1 AIRLSIG
8 ERRMR
13 VADTSALYALFSED
27 DQFHE
32 RAMIDV
38 SVIDSIVVPTEVLV
52 ETVDLLTYR
61 FGADSGKKA
70 LEFLIELPHV
80 SIAEKVEI
88 GAVKEIYDRSKGT
101 LSLADAFVIQTCV
114 ALGADVLAYDKRIVA
129 ELGKRR
135 P

>member
-1 AIRLSIG
+1 
-8 ERRMR
+8 MR

-38 SVIDSIVVPTEVLV
+38 SVADSIVVPTEILV
-52 ETVDLLTYR
+52 EIVDLLTYR
-61 FGADSGKKA
+61 FGVDAGKKA
-70 LEFLIELPHV
+70 LESLIELPHT

-88 GAVKEIYDRSKGT
+88 SAVKGIYEKSEGE

-114 ALGADVLAYDKRIVA
+114 ALGVDVLAYDEGIVA
-129 ELGKRR
+129 ELRKRR

>member
-1 AIRLSIG
+1 
-8 ERRMR
+8 MR

-38 SVIDSIVVPTEVLV
+38 SVADSIIVPTEILV

-61 FGADSGKKA
+61 FGADAGKKA
-70 LEFLIELPHV
+70 LKSLIELPHV
-80 SIAEKVEI
+80 SVAEKVEI
-88 GAVKEIYDRSKGT
+88 SAVKEIHDKSEGT
-101 LSLADAFVIQTCV
+101 LSLADAFVVQTCV
-114 ALGADVLAYDKRIVA
+114 ALGADELAYDERIVA
-129 ELGKRR
+129 ELRKRR

>member
-1 AIRLSIG
+1 
-8 ERRMR
+8 MR
-13 VADTSALYALFSED
+13 IADTSALYALFSED

-38 SVIDSIVVPTEVLV
+38 SVTDSIVVPTEILV
-52 ETVDLLTYR
+52 ETIDLLSYR
-61 FGADSGKKA
+61 FGVSAGKKA
-70 LEFLIELPHV
+70 LESLIELPHV

-88 GAVKEIYDRSKGT
+88 GAVKEIYEKSKRE
-101 LSLADAFVIQTCV
+101 LSLADAFVVQTCV

-129 ELGKRR
+129 ELERRR

>member
-1 AIRLSIG
+1 
-8 ERRMR
+8 MR

-38 SVIDSIVVPTEVLV
+38 SVTDSIVLPTEILV

-61 FGADSGKKA
+61 FGAGAGKKA
-70 LEFLIELPHV
+70 LESLIELPHV

-88 GAVKEIYDRSKGT
+88 SAVKEIFEKSKRA
-101 LSLADAFVIQTCV
+101 LSLADAFVIQTCL

-129 ELGKRR
+129 ELQRRR